1 MSKAK
6 KIVLSSLLAITTCL
20 SYGMVFDNRFFPL
33 IQKPFISSSGRPSH
47 IGAYLYATTASK
59 AINDMEQNIGI
70 PELYG
75 KFDLGALALAFDKVG
90 LPNPLRSDLRGQV
103 LPFDMA
109 GTIQAQGLEFC
120 YYQSICEIGGLGFN
134 WLVMHSNS
142 RQDFFPRPFPDV
154 DLLYLDATR
163 RTMFQEMGLNDAQAS
178 QAGMGDLDL
187 YMRLGYYWEYTLK
200 LKRID
205 TGLRIGTL
213 VPAGVTTTINSP
225 ASVPF
230 GGNGFWGLYA
240 QLESEFEFK
249 EDMKGGLMFRLSKRF
264 SKTQCQRLPVTRDT
278 KNQLSY
284 PGEPNIFSPLIG
296 QVKITPGFNL
306 VFMPY
311 AQLENIRAGLGIR
324 LLYTL
329 TNHWHDTWHDERNDK
344 TTVPVDLSLVNSLSG
359 WKSDYISLSVFYDFG
374 KMKTQRSLDPILIF
388 TWDIPSLFFSSE
400 KTPTTN
406 KVSLGLEYNF

>member
-6 KIVLSSLLAITTCL
+6 KIIMSGVLAITTCV

-33 IQKPFISSSGRPSH
+33 IQKPFISVPGRPSH

-59 AINDMEQNIGI
+59 AINSMEQNIGI

-75 KFDLGALALAFDKVG
+75 KFDLGTLALAFDAVG
-90 LPNPLRSDLRGQV
+90 LPNPLRSDLRGQA

-120 YYQSICEIGGLGFN
+120 YYQSICEIGGIGFN

-142 RQDFFPRPFPDV
+142 RQEFFPRPFTGV
-154 DLLYLDATR
+154 DPLYLDATR
-163 RTMFQEMGLNDAQAS
+163 RTMFQEMGLSEAQANQS
-178 QAGMGDLDL
+178 GMGDLDL
-187 YMRLGYYWEYTLK
+187 YMRLGYYWDYALK
-200 LKRID
+200 FKRID
-205 TGLRIGTL
+205 AGVRLGALI
-213 VPAGVTTTINSP
+213 PAGVTTSLNSP

-230 GGNGFWGLYA
+230 GGNGFWGFYG

-249 EDMKGGLMFRLSKRF
+249 EDMKGGLIFRLSKRF
-264 SKTQCQRLPVTRDT
+264 SKTQCQRLPV
-278 KNQLSY
+278 KGNFIGQES
-284 PGEPNIFSPLIG
+284 EPYVFSPLIG
-296 QVKITPGFNL
+296 EVKITPGYNL
-306 VFMPY
+306 AFMPY
-311 AQLENIRAGLGIR
+311 AQLENLRAGLGVR

-329 TNHWHDTWHDERNDK
+329 TNHWHDTWCDERKDK
-344 TTVPVDLSLVNSLSG
+344 TTVPVDLRLVNELSG

-374 KMKTQRSLDPILIF
+374 KVKVQRSLDPILIF

-400 KTPTTN
+400 RTPTTN

>member
-6 KIVLSSLLAITTCL
+6 KIVISGLLAITTCL

-33 IQKPFISSSGRPSH
+33 IQKPFISVSGRPSH

-59 AINDMEQNIGI
+59 AINSMEQNIGI

-90 LPNPLRSDLRGQV
+90 LPDPLRSDLQGQV
-103 LPFDMA
+103 IPFDMA
-109 GTIQAQGLEFC
+109 GTIQAQGIEFC
-120 YYQSICEIGGLGFN
+120 YYQSICEIGGVGFN

-142 RQDFFPRPFPDV
+142 RQDFFPRPFNGV
-154 DLLYLDATR
+154 DPLDLDATR
-163 RTMFQEMGLNDAQAS
+163 RTMFQEMGLSDVQANQS
-178 QAGMGDLDL
+178 GMGDLDL
-187 YMRLGYYWEYTLK
+187 YARLGYHWDYTLK
-200 LKRID
+200 FRRID
-205 TGLRIGTL
+205 AGLRMGTL
-213 VPAGVTTTINSP
+213 VPAGVETTLNSP

-230 GGNGFWGLYA
+230 GGNGFWGLYG

-264 SKTQCQRLPVTRDT
+264 AKTQRQRVPVSRDSKSQITR
-278 KNQLSY
+278 
-284 PGEPNIFSPLIG
+284 PGEPNIFSPLIAD
-296 QVKITPGFNL
+296 VKITPGFNF

-311 AQLENIRAGLGIR
+311 AQLENLRAGLGVR

-329 TNHWHDTWHDERNDK
+329 TNHWHDTWKDERKDQ
-344 TTVPVDLSLVNSLSG
+344 TTIPVDLCLVDELSG

-374 KMKTQRSLDPILIF
+374 KVKAQRSLDPILIF

-406 KVSLGLEYNF
+406 KISLGLEYNF

>member
-6 KIVLSSLLAITTCL
+6 KIVMSGLLAITTCV

-33 IQKPFISSSGRPSH
+33 IQKPFISVPGRPSH

-59 AINDMEQNIGI
+59 AINSMEQNIGI

-75 KFDLGALALAFDKVG
+75 KFDLGALALAFDQVG
-90 LPNPLRSDLRGQV
+90 LPDPLRSDLRGQT
-103 LPFDMA
+103 LPFEMA
-109 GTIQAQGLEFC
+109 GSIQAQGLEFC
-120 YYQSICEIGGLGFN
+120 YYQSICQIGGVGLN

-142 RQDFFPRPFPDV
+142 RQDFLARPFPTVDV
-154 DLLYLDATR
+154 LVLDATR
-163 RTMFQEMGLNDAQAS
+163 REMFQEMGLNEAQANQS
-178 QAGMGDLDL
+178 GMGDLDL
-187 YMRLGYYWEYTLK
+187 YMRLGYFWDYTLK
-200 LKRID
+200 FKRID
-205 TGLRIGTL
+205 AGFRFGTL
-213 VPAGVTTTINSP
+213 IPSGVTTTLNSP

-230 GGNGFWGLYA
+230 GGNGFWGLYG

-264 SKTQCQRLPVTRDT
+264 AKTQCQRMPVKGTFIG
-278 KNQLSY
+278 KES
-284 PGEPNIFSPLIG
+284 EPYIFSPLIG
-296 QVKITPGFNL
+296 NVKITPGFNF

-311 AQLENIRAGLGIR
+311 AQLENLRAGLGVR

-329 TNHWHDTWHDERNDK
+329 TSHWQDTWCDERSDK
-344 TTVPVDLSLVNSLSG
+344 TIPVDLGMVDRLSS

-374 KMKTQRSLDPILIF
+374 KVKAQRSLDPILIF